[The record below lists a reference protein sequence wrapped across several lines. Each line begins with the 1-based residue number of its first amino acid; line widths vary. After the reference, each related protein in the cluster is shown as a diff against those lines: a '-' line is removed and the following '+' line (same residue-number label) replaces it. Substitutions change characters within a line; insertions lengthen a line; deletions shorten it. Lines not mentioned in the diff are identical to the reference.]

1 MKQKDKQIYL
11 DRIIIP
17 CSNEQDNMVFEDKIG
32 RSLALLSIPE
42 IKRIWRKNL
51 VERR

>member
-1 MKQKDKQIYL
+1 MKKANKEVYL
-11 DRIIIP
+11 EQIIIP
-17 CSNEQDNMVFEDKIG
+17 CSNEQDNMVFEDKVG
-32 RSLALLSIPE
+32 RSLALLTIPE